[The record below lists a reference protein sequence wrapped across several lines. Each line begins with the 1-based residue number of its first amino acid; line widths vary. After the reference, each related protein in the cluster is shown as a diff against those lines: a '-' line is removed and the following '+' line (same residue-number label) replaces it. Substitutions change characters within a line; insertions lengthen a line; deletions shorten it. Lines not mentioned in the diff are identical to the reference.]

1 MLNRVLSE
9 GVLNKLYEGESLDAN
24 AYAVYDY
31 LQDIKN
37 SVFSEL
43 KSSSKIDIYRRN
55 LQKNF
60 VETLIARTQ
69 TSKPSTGRNAGRF
82 LITLM

>member
-24 AYAVYDY
+24 AYTVYDY

-60 VETLIARTQ
+60 VETLIVENS
-69 TSKPSTGRNAGRF
+69 SK
-82 LITLM
+82 

>member
-1 MLNRVLSE
+1 MLMLCMIIF
-9 GVLNKLYEGESLDAN
+9 K
-24 AYAVYDY
+24 
-31 LQDIKN
+31 DIKN

-60 VETLIARTQ
+60 VETLIENS
-69 TSKPSTGRNAGRF
+69 SK
-82 LITLM
+82 